1 MRKLRPLPA
10 VLFFALLVCV
20 AVIPAC
26 TTGTSTDPGK
36 PFVAFISNNG
46 FEFWTIAER
55 GTEAAA
61 QKYDV
66 RVEFKKPSGG
76 GTSEEQRRFMED
88 LMTKGVKA
96 IAISPNDAE
105 NQVSFFKGV
114 NEKIPLLTVDS
125 DVPDPSVRRC
135 YLGTDNVAAGRAV
148 GKILKQTL
156 PQGGKIMIFVG
167 KLDVQNAVERRKGV
181 VTELAGGEDKCK
193 AELEQMTNGK
203 YPVKFGNYEL
213 IDTRTDGGSD
223 AVCREK
229 VDDALVK
236 YPNLNCMIGLW
247 AYNPP
252 AMLAG
257 VKAAKDRRGKVVLIG
272 FDENE
277 ETLQGIRDGDIVATV
292 VQDPYNFGY
301 QAVRIMAA
309 LARGDDSPLKDK
321 DMNAQ
326 KQLFVKHR
334 IVNKDGKTGPLLEGE
349 QIEAVDPFAAKLKE
363 LKGK

>member
-1 MRKLRPLPA
+1 MRKLRPLP
-10 VLFFALLVCV
+10 VFLFFSLLLCA

-26 TTGTSTDPGK
+26 TTGTSTDTGK

-46 FEFWTIAER
+46 FDFWKIAES
-55 GTEAAA
+55 GTAAA
-61 QKYDV
+61 AEKYDV
-66 RVEFKKPSGG
+66 RVEFKMPSRSGG
-76 GTSEEQRRFMED
+76 SEEQRRFIED

-96 IAISPNDAE
+96 IAISPTDAE
-105 NQVSFFKGV
+105 NRVSFFKGV
-114 NEKIPLLTVDS
+114 NDRIPLLTVDS

-148 GKILKQTL
+148 GKILKQAL

-167 KLDVQNAVERRKGV
+167 QLDVQNAVERRKGV

-223 AVCREK
+223 AECREK

-236 YPNLNCMIGLW
+236 YPDLNCMIGLW

-257 VKAAKDRRGKVVLIG
+257 VKAAKDRRGNVVLIG

-277 ETLQGIRDGDIVATV
+277 ETLQGIRDGDIAATV

-301 QAVRIMAA
+301 EAVRIMAA
-309 LARGDDSPLKDK
+309 LVRGDDSPLKGK
-321 DMNAQ
+321 EMNAQ

-334 IVNKDGKTGPLLEGE
+334 IVNKDGKAAPQYQDEK
-349 QIEAVDPFAAKLKE
+349 IEAVDPFAAKLKE

>member
-1 MRKLRPLPA
+1 MRKLRTLP
-10 VLFFALLVCV
+10 VLLCSSLFISLAFAPGCK
-20 AVIPAC
+20 
-26 TTGTSTDPGK
+26 TGSSEDGK
-36 PFVAFISNNG
+36 QPFVAFISNNG
-46 FEFWTIAER
+46 FEFWEIAR
-55 GTEAAA
+55 HGTEAAA

-105 NQVSFFKGV
+105 NQVSFFKSV
-114 NEKIPLLTVDS
+114 NDKIPLLTVDS

-148 GKILKQTL
+148 GKILNQAL
-156 PQGGKIMIFVG
+156 PQVGKIMIFVG
-167 KLDVQNAVERRKGV
+167 KLDVHNAVERRKGV

-193 AELEQMTNGK
+193 SELEQMNNGN
-203 YPVKFGNYEL
+203 YPVKFGKYEL

-236 YPNLNCMIGLW
+236 YPDLACMIGLW

-257 VKAAKDRRGKVVLIG
+257 VKSAKDRRGKIVLIG

-301 QAVRIMAA
+301 EAVRIMASM
-309 LARGDDSPLKDK
+309 ARGDDSPLKDK

-334 IVNKDGKTGPLLEGE
+334 IVNKDGKAGPLE
-349 QIEAVDPFAAKLKE
+349 QDEKIEAVEPFAAKLKE